1 MRGCYEC
8 RLPHDVALAVAQ
20 EQHLETVNVTLC
32 LDPPNVTLK
41 VKDDGCGIATAEIR
55 EGFGFVNMRARV
67 NKLNGVLTVRTA
79 PGRGTSIVACVPV
92 SGLVVQHPG
101 LSDGG

>member
-1 MRGCYEC
+1 MNVDF
-8 RLPHDVALAVAQ
+8 LKDVALALAQ

-67 NKLNGVLTVRTA
+67 NKLHGILTVHTVA
-79 PGRGTSIVACVPV
+79 GRGTSIVVSAPV
-92 SGLVVQHPG
+92 SG
-101 LSDGG
+101 

>member
-1 MRGCYEC
+1 MLGST
-8 RLPHDVALAVAQ
+8 DV
-20 EQHLETVNVTLC
+20 TF
-32 LDPPNVTLK
+32 K

-55 EGFGFVNMRARV
+55 EGFGFVNMRARL

-79 PGRGTSIVACVPV
+79 HGRGTSIVVCVPV